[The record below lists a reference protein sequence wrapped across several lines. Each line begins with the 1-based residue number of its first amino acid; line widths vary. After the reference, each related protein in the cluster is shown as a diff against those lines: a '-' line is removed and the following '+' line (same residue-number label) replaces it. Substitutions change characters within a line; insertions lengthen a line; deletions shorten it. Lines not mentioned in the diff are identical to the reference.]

1 MQKWEKRAEEPALV
15 WKQGAPRAGQGQ
27 SRVPKGH
34 LLFLGHSC
42 HQAKDGVGEGGDGGV
57 AGVPQGRGGM
67 QLSGLGPLQLA
78 GKVQPSRMGVESGG
92 GQPLSACCPQ
102 PAAKCDE
109 PARM

>member
-57 AGVPQGRGGM
+57 AGRGG
-67 QLSGLGPLQLA
+67 
-78 GKVQPSRMGVESGG
+78 GG
-92 GQPLSACCPQ
+92 GGEAAVRPGAGAAGWKGA
-102 PAAKCDE
+102 AAKAGGGGGGWLTSFCLL
-109 PARM
+109 PTASSQV

>member
-57 AGVPQGRGGM
+57 AGVPQGRGGNAAVR
-67 QLSGLGPLQLA
+67 PRPPAA
-78 GKVQPSRMGVESGG
+78 GWKGAAVKAGG
-92 GQPLSACCPQ
+92 GEWGWSTSFCLLPTASSQV
-102 PAAKCDE
+102 
-109 PARM
+109 